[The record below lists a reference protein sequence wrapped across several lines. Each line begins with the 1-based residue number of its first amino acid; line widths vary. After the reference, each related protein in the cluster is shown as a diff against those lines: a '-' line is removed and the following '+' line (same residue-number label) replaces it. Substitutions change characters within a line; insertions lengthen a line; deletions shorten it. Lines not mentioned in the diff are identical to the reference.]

1 MNKGYNRAT
10 RVADL
15 LKEEISEMLCKEVKD
30 PHIGFITIT
39 DVEVSKDLKNSRVY
53 YTILGDEQQAE
64 ESANALSRVSSFIK
78 KQLGKRLR
86 MRYIPEISFR
96 YDNSLAYGEKI
107 DHILESLKEKETQ
120 ELK

>member
-1 MNKGYNRAT
+1 MNKGYSRAT

-39 DVEVSKDLKNSRVY
+39 DVDLSKDLKHAQVF

-64 ESANALSRVSSFIK
+64 ESADALSRVSSFIK

-86 MRYIPEISFR
+86 MRYIPEIIFK
-96 YDNSLAYGEKI
+96 YDHSLAYGTKI
-107 DHILESLKEKETQ
+107 DHILDSLKETQ
-120 ELK
+120 S

>member
-1 MNKGYNRAT
+1 MNKGYSRAT

-39 DVEVSKDLKNSRVY
+39 DVEVSKDLKHAQVF
-53 YTILGDEQQAE
+53 YTILGNEQQAE
-64 ESANALSRVSSFIK
+64 ESADALSRVTSFIK

-86 MRYIPEISFR
+86 MRYIPEIAFK
-96 YDNSLAYGEKI
+96 YDHSLEYGTKI
-107 DHILESLKEKETQ
+107 DHILASLKETQ
-120 ELK
+120 S

>member
-1 MNKGYNRAT
+1 MNKGYSRAT

-39 DVEVSKDLKNSRVY
+39 DVDLSKDLKHAQVF
-53 YTILGDEQQAE
+53 YTILGDEQQVE
-64 ESANALSRVSSFIK
+64 ESADALSRVSSFIK

-86 MRYIPEISFR
+86 MRYIPEIIFK
-96 YDNSLAYGEKI
+96 YDHSLAYGTKI
-107 DHILESLKEKETQ
+107 DHILDSLKETQ
-120 ELK
+120 S

>member
-1 MNKGYNRAT
+1 MNKGYSRAT

-15 LKEEISEMLCKEVKD
+15 LKEEISGMLCKEVKD

-39 DVEVSKDLKNSRVY
+39 DVEVSKDLKHAQIF

-64 ESANALSRVSSFIK
+64 ESANALNRVSSFIK

-86 MRYIPEISFR
+86 MRYIPEIIFK
-96 YDNSLAYGEKI
+96 YDHSLAYGTKI
-107 DHILESLKEKETQ
+107 DHILDSLKETQ
-120 ELK
+120 R

>member
-1 MNKGYNRAT
+1 MNKGYSRAT

-39 DVEVSKDLKNSRVY
+39 DVEVSKDLKHAQIF
-53 YTILGDEQQAE
+53 YTILGDEKQEE
-64 ESANALSRVSSFIK
+64 ESADALSRVSSFIK

-86 MRYIPEISFR
+86 MRYIPEIIFK
-96 YDNSLAYGEKI
+96 YDHSLAYGTKI
-107 DHILESLKEKETQ
+107 DHILNSLKETQ
-120 ELK
+120 G

>member
-1 MNKGYNRAT
+1 MNKGYTRAT

-15 LKEEISEMLCKEVKD
+15 LKEEISEILCKEVKD

-53 YTILGDEQQAE
+53 YTILGDEHQAE
-64 ESANALSRVSSFIK
+64 ESANALNRVSSFIK
-78 KQLGKRLR
+78 KLLGKRLR
-86 MRYIPEISFR
+86 MRYMPEISFR

-107 DHILESLKEKETQ
+107 DHILESLKETH

>member
-1 MNKGYNRAT
+1 MNKGYSRAT

-39 DVEVSKDLKNSRVY
+39 DVEVSKDLKHAQIF
-53 YTILGDEQQAE
+53 YTILGDEKQEE
-64 ESANALSRVSSFIK
+64 ESADALSRVSSFIK

-86 MRYIPEISFR
+86 MRYIPEIIFK
-96 YDNSLAYGEKI
+96 YDHSLAYGTKI
-107 DHILESLKEKETQ
+107 DHILNSLKETQ
-120 ELK
+120 S

>member
-1 MNKGYNRAT
+1 MNKGYSRAT

-39 DVEVSKDLKNSRVY
+39 DVEVSKDLKHAQIF
-53 YTILGDEQQAE
+53 YTILGDEKQEE
-64 ESANALSRVSSFIK
+64 ESADALSRVSSFIK

-86 MRYIPEISFR
+86 MRYIPEIVFK
-96 YDNSLAYGEKI
+96 YDNSLAYGTKI
-107 DHILESLKEKETQ
+107 DHILNSLKETQ
-120 ELK
+120 G

>member
-1 MNKGYNRAT
+1 MNKGYSRAT

-39 DVEVSKDLKNSRVY
+39 DVEVSKDLKHAQVF

-64 ESANALSRVSSFIK
+64 ESADALSRVSSFIK

-86 MRYIPEISFR
+86 LRYIPEIAFK
-96 YDNSLAYGEKI
+96 YDHSLAYGTKI
-107 DHILESLKEKETQ
+107 DHILNSLKETQ
-120 ELK
+120 S

>member
-1 MNKGYNRAT
+1 MNKGYSRAT

-39 DVEVSKDLKNSRVY
+39 DVEVSKDLKHAQIF
-53 YTILGDEQQAE
+53 YTILGDEKQEE
-64 ESANALSRVSSFIK
+64 ESADALRRVSSFIK

-86 MRYIPEISFR
+86 MRYIPEIIFK
-96 YDNSLAYGEKI
+96 YDHSLAYGTKI
-107 DHILESLKEKETQ
+107 DHILNSLKETQ
-120 ELK
+120 G

>member
-1 MNKGYNRAT
+1 MNKGYSRAT

-39 DVEVSKDLKNSRVY
+39 DVDLSKDLKHAQVF
-53 YTILGDEQQAE
+53 YTILGNEQQAA
-64 ESANALSRVSSFIK
+64 ESADALSRVSSFIK

-86 MRYIPEISFR
+86 MRYIPEIIFK
-96 YDNSLAYGEKI
+96 YDHSLAYGTKI
-107 DHILESLKEKETQ
+107 DHILDSLKETQ
-120 ELK
+120 S